1 MSELQDQSEL
11 DAYRADSYMHDIC
24 DMQNEIDNL
33 KTELNKLMGE
43 IKDHKEIRRM
53 LDTELAKSNKKLE
66 EFQGRYKVWIK
77 TL

>member
-33 KTELNKLMGE
+33 KTELNKLMDE
-43 IKDHKEIRRM
+43 VKNS
-53 LDTELAKSNKKLE
+53 LKKNL
-66 EFQGRYKVWIK
+66 V
-77 TL
+77 

>member
-53 LDTELAKSNKKLE
+53 LDTELAKSNKKLD
-66 EFQGRYKVWIK
+66 EFQGRYKV
-77 TL
+77 

>member
-33 KTELNKLMGE
+33 KTELNKLIGE

-66 EFQGRYKVWIK
+66 EFQGRYKV
-77 TL
+77 

>member
-66 EFQGRYKVWIK
+66 EFQGRYKV
-77 TL
+77 

>member
-33 KTELNKLMGE
+33 KTELNKLMDE
-43 IKDHKEIRRM
+43 VKDHKEIRRM

-66 EFQGRYKVWIK
+66 EFQGRYKV
-77 TL
+77 